1 MNTAA
6 ARITAETTVREVMTT
21 AVMTLKLND
30 TLRLADD
37 MMNLAHIR
45 HFPVMDGERLAGV
58 IGQAD
63 LLHASMASL
72 VRQRGESS
80 RDALG
85 TVLVKNVMKPAI
97 TATPDTLI
105 HEAAQIMVER
115 GVECLLVLEGEKL
128 VGLVSRTD
136 LLRELAEKGTA

>member
-1 MNTAA
+1 
-6 ARITAETTVREVMTT
+6 
-21 AVMTLKLND
+21 
-30 TLRLADD
+30 
-37 MMNLAHIR
+37 MMNLTRLR
-45 HFPVMDGERLAGV
+45 HFPILDGDRLAGV
-58 IGQAD
+58 IDQAE

-85 TVLVKNVMKPAI
+85 TVLVKDVMKPAI

-136 LLRELAEKGTA
+136 LLQELAKK